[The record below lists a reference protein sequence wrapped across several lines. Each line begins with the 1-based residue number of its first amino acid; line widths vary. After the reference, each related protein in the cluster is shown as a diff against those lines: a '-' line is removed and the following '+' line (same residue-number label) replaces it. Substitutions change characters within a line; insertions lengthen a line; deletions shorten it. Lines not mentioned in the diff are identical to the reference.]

1 MSIDAWLKGI
11 VAYRYTRTYFAIY
24 LSLYFNELIIEKMY
38 CCIIGVCESSLSVLF
53 IRLLFPI
60 H

>member
-38 CCIIGVCESSLSVLF
+38 CCIIGV
-53 IRLLFPI
+53 
-60 H
+60 